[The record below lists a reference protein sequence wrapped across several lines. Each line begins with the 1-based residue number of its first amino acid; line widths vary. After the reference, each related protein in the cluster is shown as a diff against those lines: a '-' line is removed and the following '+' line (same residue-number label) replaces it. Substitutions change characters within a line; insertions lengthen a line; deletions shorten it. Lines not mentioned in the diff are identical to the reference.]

1 MTTLLTFRDNA
12 KSFYSRYDYIFTP
25 VLKFLLALFVFM
37 NITGHTGYMAA
48 LNSTYIIVLLALI
61 CAFLPVE
68 FIAGVAFTLV
78 VLHAFK
84 AAVDGCL
91 VGLAMILI
99 FYCGYMR
106 FVPKTGILV
115 FLIPLF
121 NVLHLTYAIPVI
133 LGFLIG
139 PVAILPV
146 AFGLIL
152 YNYEL
157 ELGNFVNML
166 AGITEE
172 DESIQGY
179 HYILDALISNK
190 EMLLTIIVFSLV
202 ILLTYILY
210 SLPFEHSWI
219 VAFCVGGIFNIV
231 LFLVGSVILMIDVN
245 MVSLILGSVAGVL
258 VSIVMR
264 FFIGVLDYQRTEILQ
279 FEDDSYYYYVK
290 AIPKLSVAEK
300 NENVKHIN
308 SVANR

>member
-1 MTTLLTFRDNA
+1 MTTLLTFRDNV
-12 KSFYSRYDYIFTP
+12 KTFYSRYDYVFTP
-25 VLKFLLALFVFM
+25 VLKFLLALFIFLNVRA
-37 NITGHTGYMAA
+37 HTGYMEV
-48 LNSTYIIVLLALI
+48 LNNTFILVLFAVV
-61 CAFLPVE
+61 CAFLPLE
-68 FIAGVAFTLV
+68 FIAGIAFVLLTLQM
-78 VLHAFK
+78 FK
-84 AAVDGCL
+84 TTVDVCL

-121 NVLHLTYAIPVI
+121 AALHLTYAIPVI
-133 LGFLIG
+133 LGFLMG
-139 PVAILPV
+139 PVAIIPV
-146 AFGLIL
+146 AFGVIL

-157 ELGNFVNML
+157 ELANYVNVL

-172 DESIQGY
+172 DERIQGY

-190 EMLLTIIVFSLV
+190 EMMLTILVFSLV

-219 VAFCVGGIFNIV
+219 VAFSVGGILNIV
-231 LFLVGSVILMIDVN
+231 LILVGSVMLMVDVN
-245 MVSLILGSVAGVL
+245 IVSLILGSITGMLVAV
-258 VSIVMR
+258 IMR

-279 FEDDSYYYYVK
+279 FEDDNYYYYVK

-300 NENVKHIN
+300 NENVKRIN
-308 SVANR
+308 SLSNR